1 MSVEE
6 LMVGARI
13 AVNQCMKIQPDE
25 RVIIITDEKMPRE
38 LSEALA
44 RAVKEVG
51 AGCIVQ
57 FMKPLKVN
65 GQEPTEDIAELMKTP
80 DALFLV
86 TSRSLS
92 HTKARREASKV
103 GVRIASMPKVTEFS
117 FTKGGLTADYRKV
130 KELTEMMAEKLKGA
144 KTIRITSDN
153 GTDFIAC
160 VEGREWKNDD
170 GMIHEKGNFC
180 NLPAGEVAIAPI
192 EGTAQGV
199 VVVDKMAYYGD
210 GIRWFVKD
218 GFVEKIEGS
227 ELLERVVNEISR
239 NSRNIAEIGIGTNYK
254 ARIIGNILEDEKVFG
269 TVHIAL
275 GNNLSLGGKVDV
287 PLHVDGIIIK
297 PNLEA
302 DGKLLIKDGRWTFL
316 ESLEEI
322 PRSVS
327 EEAKTNEEQRRIVGK
342 QSSTQSSEKKIHESV
357 SFHYNFIE
365 DRRRPYEPYIIRE
378 PLESHYFDPWVG
390 GWTRLNG
397 GFVVNPQL
405 YGYWIKVVEIHEKIH
420 NLYKTG
426 DETFVE
432 KMTWHVFRNC
442 YSIS

>member
-1 MSVEE
+1 MFVEE
-6 LMVGARI
+6 LMEGARI
-13 AVNQCMKIQPDE
+13 AVNQCMKIQPNE
-25 RVIIITDEKMPRE
+25 KVIIITDKKMPRE
-38 LSEALA
+38 LSEALT
-44 RAVKEVG
+44 RAVEEVR
-51 AGCIVQ
+51 ADCTVR

-92 HTKARREASKV
+92 HTKARREASKA

-130 KELTEMMAEKLKGA
+130 KELTETMAEKLKDA

-153 GTDFIAC
+153 GTDFTTC

-180 NLPAGEVAIAPI
+180 NLPGGEVAVAPI
-192 EGTAQGV
+192 EGTARGI

-227 ELLERVVNEISR
+227 ELLERVVDGIGPDA
-239 NSRNIAEIGIGTNYK
+239 RNIAEIGIGTNYK

-275 GNNLSLGGKVDV
+275 GNNLSLGGRVDV

-297 PNLEA
+297 PNLEV
-302 DGKLLIKDGRWTFL
+302 DGKLLIENGRWTFL
-316 ESLEEI
+316 ENFEEI
-322 PRSVS
+322 LQIS
-327 EEAKTNEEQRRIVGK
+327 EEMKRNEERRGIIRK
-342 QSSTQSSEKKIHESV
+342 HSSTQTNDDEKMRGSITFNYSINNQKRS
-357 SFHYNFIE
+357 
-365 DRRRPYEPYIIRE
+365 YEPYIVRE

-397 GFVVNPQL
+397 RFVVNPQL
-405 YGYWIKVVEIHEKIH
+405 YGYWIKIVEIHEKIH
-420 NLYKTG
+420 NLYETK
-426 DETFVE
+426 DENFVE
-432 KMTWHVFRNC
+432 RMTQYVFRNC
-442 YSIS
+442 YSV